1 MNETVQ
7 YYGQRR
13 APEIEG
19 IEKTLLDEI
28 FGTRKYYG
36 ERTGEKGSYVY
47 DDEITDPANFK
58 DAAYSSMVGGLLQ
71 EKDLFN
77 IPQYG
82 MAAQGGRSQYLGTE
96 GEGDE
101 RRNIFGYF
109 NSDGQRVTTD
119 AQGRTFTG
127 EGQLTPQFGLE
138 TFGAQ
143 ALSQDNDGDGYPD
156 FLGRYMPY
164 FESAGAYTTGGG
176 EALGRGLGT
185 IGEGK
190 TFFGPAAEYVSGGRG
205 MYDPN
210 QYVGAYM
217 NPYIDNVVKNAE
229 SDIERQGNVAR
240 QRGAANAVSSGAF
253 GGSRQGVQSAEIERN
268 IADAKAKASTDLR
281 AKAYDSALNSSMG
294 AYKDAATRNL
304 EAGRLMGGLGQ
315 SVGQLGSA
323 YGNLGSTY
331 GSLGGTAADIGR
343 VYSALAPADLAF
355 MSGIGADERSY
366 RQDIINTNR
375 QNQMLPTEQAL
386 LPYNYGYGV
395 LSGTPS
401 ANLYSTEQRTY
412 SPGTNAAVAGLGAYT
427 ALQGINQQS
436 S

>member
-1 MNETVQ
+1 MADSTQTNI
-7 YYGQRR
+7 QRR
-13 APEIEG
+13 PDHIEDL
-19 IEKTLLDEI
+19 EKTLLDVL
-28 FGTRKYYG
+28 FGQ
-36 ERTGEKGSYVY
+36 EQ
-47 DDEITDPANFK
+47 
-58 DAAYSSMVGGLLQ
+58 AYSDAGYTTPDPDGQYTQLEGGLLDREQ
-71 EKDLFN
+71 YPDLFRVPRYQ
-77 IPQYG
+77 IASQRG
-82 MAAQGGRSQYLGTE
+82 RAQPIGYKPLLDMDGNPMLNADNSQRLNYDAPIYAE
-96 GEGDE
+96 GQQEGD
-101 RRNIFGYF
+101 I
-109 NSDGQRVTTD
+109 
-119 AQGRTFTG
+119 TG
-127 EGQLTPQFGLE
+127 FGLE

-143 ALSQDNDGDGYPD
+143 ALSQDADGDGIPD
-156 FLGRYMPY
+156 FMGRYMPY

-205 MYDPN
+205 MYDPS

-217 NPYIDNVVKNAE
+217 NPYIDNVVKNVE

-240 QRGAANAVSSGAF
+240 QKGAASAVSSGAF

-268 IADAKAKASTDLR
+268 IAEAKAKASTDLR
-281 AKAYDSALNSSMG
+281 AKAYDSALGSSMG
-294 AYKDAATRNL
+294 AYKDATTRNL

-331 GSLGGTAADIGR
+331 GSLGGTSADIGR

-355 MSGIGADERSY
+355 MSGVGADERAY
-366 RQDIINTNR
+366 RQNLADTNR
-375 QNQMLPTEQAL
+375 QNIMRPTEQAL
-386 LPYNYGYGV
+386 LPYNYAYGA
-395 LSGTPS
+395 LSGSPS
-401 ANLYSTEQRTY
+401 ANIYSTEQRTY